1 MKILGFQKLTL
12 LDFPGKCAATVFTG
26 GCNFRC
32 PFCHNA
38 LLVTEINENDVV
50 DESVVLS
57 HLEKKAGLLDGLA
70 ITGGEPLLWP
80 DIGEFIRKVRALGL
94 KIKLDTNGSFPD
106 RLEELLKAGLLDYVA
121 MDIKNRPEKYA
132 LTAGVKD
139 LDLAP
144 VEKSIGILG
153 TCGVDF
159 EFRTTVVKEFHTPE
173 DIEAAAKWIAGD
185 EKYFLQ
191 NFVDSGELI
200 GSDMHAV
207 SRETL
212 EEMKERAR
220 KYVKNT
226 ELRGV

>member
-12 LDFPGKCAATVFTG
+12 LDFPGKCAATVFTA

-38 LLVTEINENDVV
+38 LLVTEF
-50 DESVVLS
+50 DESGVIDENEIFS
-57 HLEKKAGLLDGLA
+57 HLKSKAKVLDGVA
-70 ITGGEPLLWP
+70 ITGGEPLLWH
-80 DIGEFIRKVRALGL
+80 DIGEFIKKVRALGL
-94 KIKLDTNGSFPD
+94 MVKLDTNGTFPS
-106 RLEELLKAGLLDYVA
+106 RLEELIKEGLLDYVA

-132 LTAGVKD
+132 LTAGVKE

-144 VEKSIGILG
+144 IEKSIEILK
-153 TCGVDF
+153 TSGVDF
-159 EFRTTVVKEFHTPE
+159 EFRTTVVKEFHDEE
-173 DIEAAAKWIAGD
+173 DIEALAKWIAGD

-212 EEMKERAR
+212 ENMREKAR
-220 KYVKNT
+220 KYVRKT